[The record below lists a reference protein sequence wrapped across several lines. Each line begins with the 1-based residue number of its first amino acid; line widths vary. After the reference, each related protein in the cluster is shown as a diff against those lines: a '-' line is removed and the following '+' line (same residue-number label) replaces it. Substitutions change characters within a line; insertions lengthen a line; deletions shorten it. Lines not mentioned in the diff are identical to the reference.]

1 MTVIASTPARTR
13 AKPLLSLTSARSRL
27 LQRKCACGGTPD
39 STGECEECRK
49 KRLRRKAWNS
59 ELGFRH
65 DSAVPAIVH
74 DVLNAPGQ
82 PLDADT
88 RAFMEPRFGHDF
100 SKVRVHT
107 DAKAAESASA
117 VNAQAYTVGRDMVF
131 GSRQYLPGTKMGN
144 LLIAHELTH
153 VIQQSRSSPSLQ
165 PQSVNLPGD
174 TLEHEAD
181 AAAKQVMSGNPVT
194 LSNTVPAFVVQRNK
208 IQNHPVENFQSDPK
222 QAKACVVHMHGEE
235 KTALA
240 VAKEVRSR
248 RCVNLVHLDT
258 NERNVGLEVT
268 VKGETHIC
276 KADPN
281 RVFSEKGRSDN
292 ALNDE
297 GCHLST
303 NPGIR
308 TDKPIPVKAPAAAKP
323 EDIKAAEEAA
333 KKAAQEVKAAA
344 ALELKTFAEK
354 EWGEAI
360 GRCRGG
366 SGSPMLE
373 GPQPV
378 LALHNNGGGDFT
390 PEKFKGVAE
399 KNKPEGTLAKE
410 VKNPSMKP
418 GQNVHDFFLVTS
430 LSDFDELRKTRNVI
444 LQADPVPAKGQDGSL
459 SVALKSQ
466 RFINVEKEGRGG
478 KTPDEVTEKDVA
490 NGRKTEKWKV
500 HTQAYIDQYGMA
512 TEALD
517 LFSVPEG
524 PCPPATATPSTVT
537 PAGKTT
543 VPAAGSPTNPAAPPQ
558 PKQDAPVL
566 EREVVDPK
574 KPPAGCKIIFSSQ
587 GDLDNQKDVWATKI
601 ARMPIVETINWI
613 IGGPEM
619 LSGEARGEI
628 VAQRACMINA
638 MRASLKVHKLALPA
652 GDIVKSDVRPY
663 GEQKEDIWLKK
674 FNFTFETK
682 FGHISD
688 SARTK
693 CDKLIGAEV
702 EWDPKSKDHKN
713 CWENQLDSLEK
724 AKEILMTSAAP
735 GISRHHA
742 GTDFDI
748 GQTDKDLES
757 EAWTGTGRF
766 ADAYRWLAKN
776 GSTYGFIQP
785 FDTKG
790 GYGKGYLTERW
801 HWSYYP
807 IAQALLDFSRI
818 HQSEIQQVLKE
829 HWSDPTGTIK
839 PEFKF
844 IWDNWKKYMFNV
856 EEKGR
861 F

>member
-1 MTVIASTPARTR
+1 METSVRISRRPTVSMAPLPARE
-13 AKPLLSLTSARSRL
+13 AF
-27 LQRKCACGGTPD
+27 LQRKCACGGTPGPA
-39 STGECEECRK
+39 GECEQCRK
-49 KRLRRKAWNS
+49 KRLQRKTRNS
-59 ELGFRH
+59 EPGFRR
-65 DSAVPAIVH
+65 DLALPPIVH
-74 DVLNAPGQ
+74 NVLNASGQ
-82 PLDADT
+82 PLDVAT

-107 DAKAAESASA
+107 DTKAAESASA
-117 VNAQAYTVGRDMVF
+117 VNARAYTVGRDMVF
-131 GSRQYLPGTKMGN
+131 APRQYSPGTTMGN
-144 LLIAHELTH
+144 LLIAHELAH
-153 VIQQSRSSPSLQ
+153 VVQQSRTSASLQ
-165 PQSVNLPGD
+165 PRSTGLPD
-174 TLEHEAD
+174 DALEREAD
-181 AAAKQVMSGNPVT
+181 AAAKQAMLGSPVT
-194 LSNTVPAFVVQRNK
+194 LSASVPAWALQYK
-208 IQNHPVENFQSDPK
+208 MQNRPVENFQPDPTK
-222 QAKACVVHMHGEE
+222 AKACLVHMHGEE

-240 VAKEVRSR
+240 VANEIRSR

-258 NERNVGLEVT
+258 IERYVQLEVT

-281 RVFSEKGRSDN
+281 RVFSDKGRSDN

-297 GCHLST
+297 GCHLSSD
-303 NPGIR
+303 PGTR
-308 TDKPIPVKAPAAAKP
+308 TDKPIPVTVSAAAKP
-323 EDIKAAEEAA
+323 EEIRAAKDAA
-333 KKAAQEVKAAA
+333 KKAAQDVKAAA

-354 EWGEAI
+354 EWGAAI

-366 SGSPMLE
+366 KGSPMLE

-399 KNKPEGTLAKE
+399 KNKPEGSLPKGVE
-410 VKNPSMKP
+410 NPSMKP
-418 GQNVHDFFLVTS
+418 SQNVHDFFLVTGA
-430 LSDFDELRKTRNVI
+430 SDFDELRKTRNVI

-459 SVALKSQ
+459 SVALKSE
-466 RFINVEKEGRGG
+466 RFVNVEKEGRGG
-478 KTPDEVTEKDVA
+478 KTPDETAEKAVTTGA
-490 NGRKTEKWKV
+490 KTEKWKI

-517 LFSVPEG
+517 LFQVPEG
-524 PCPPATATPSTVT
+524 PCPSSAVTPST
-537 PAGKTT
+537 PAPEGKTA
-543 VPAAGSPTNPAAPPQ
+543 PGAGSPATPATPAQ
-558 PKQDAPVL
+558 PKEDAPVL

-574 KPPAGCKIIFSSQ
+574 RPPAGCKIIFSSQ
-587 GDLDNQKDVWATKI
+587 GDLDSHKDVWMARI

-613 IGGPEM
+613 LGGPEM
-619 LSGEARGEI
+619 LSGAARAEI
-628 VAQRACMINA
+628 VAQRACMIKA
-638 MRASLKVHKLALPA
+638 MRSSLKGLKLPLPA

-663 GEQKEDIWLKK
+663 GEQKENIWMKK
-674 FNFTFETK
+674 FGFTFETK

-688 SARTK
+688 SARIK
-693 CDKLIGAEV
+693 CGKLIGAEV
-702 EWDPKSKDHKN
+702 EWDPKNKDHKS
-713 CWENQLDSLEK
+713 CWDTQLDSEEK

-748 GQTDKDLES
+748 GQTDKDLEPA
-757 EAWTGTGRF
+757 AWTGTGRF

-776 GSTYGFIQP
+776 ASTYGFIQP

-790 GYGKGYLTERW
+790 GYAKGYLTERW

-829 HWSDPTGTIK
+829 HWSDPTTGTIK
-839 PEFKF
+839 PEFRF